1 MGAASASL
9 VLSGIGLII
18 GLGAWLTV
26 RCPSDSRAF
35 RLLLPFVLVVVGWP
49 VGVWNLLRLDSEVRL
64 PPDEVAGWLF
74 AATGA
79 CAVAGLGLWWC
90 AGRALERG
98 E

>member
-1 MGAASASL
+1 M
-9 VLSGIGLII
+9 
-18 GLGAWLTV
+18 WLTHCAV
-26 RCPSDSRAF
+26 PSAVKPLTSAREITI
-35 RLLLPFVLVVVGWP
+35 LVVGWP